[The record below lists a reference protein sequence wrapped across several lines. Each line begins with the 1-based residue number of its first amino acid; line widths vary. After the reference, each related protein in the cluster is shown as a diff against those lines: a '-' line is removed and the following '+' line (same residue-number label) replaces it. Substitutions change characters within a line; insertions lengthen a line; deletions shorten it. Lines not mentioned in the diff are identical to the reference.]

1 MQILQSIRRSSPP
14 FSNLSGLTLSE
25 LLQRKKLLPYR
36 QPVSW
41 PKSSTATT
49 RRLQCFLLRN
59 PLTQGK
65 DIIFMHLSIHEMIAT
80 YCTTHHTTTG
90 TIGLIRGASVVRSS
104 WKSLMLSGRTMWSN
118 TWLNMC
124 QRSLRITTYSHPKKW
139 KLPFHGTI
147 FQHLLNLCHMIIYTA
162 FKRTQIR
169 LGSHE
174 PGNKNYSE

>member
-1 MQILQSIRRSSPP
+1 MRILQNIRRSYPP
-14 FSNLSGLTLSE
+14 FSNLSGSTLSE
-25 LLQRKKLLPYR
+25 LLQRKKRLPYR

-49 RRLQCFLLRN
+49 RRLQCFSLQN
-59 PLTQGK
+59 HLTQGK

-80 YCTTHHTTTG
+80 YYTILHTTTG

-104 WKSLMLSGRTMWSN
+104 WTSLMLSEKTMPRN

-124 QRSLRITTYSHPKKW
+124 QRSLQIMTYSHPKIW
-139 KLPFHGTI
+139 KLPFHGTM
-147 FQHLLNLCHMIIYTA
+147 FQHLLNLYRVIICVA

-174 PGNKNYSE
+174 PGSKNYSE